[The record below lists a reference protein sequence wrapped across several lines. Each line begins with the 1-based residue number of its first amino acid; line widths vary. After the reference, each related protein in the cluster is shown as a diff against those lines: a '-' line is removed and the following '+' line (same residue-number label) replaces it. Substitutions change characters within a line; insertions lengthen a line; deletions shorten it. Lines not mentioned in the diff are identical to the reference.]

1 MDSNFSTLD
10 WIIFASYFLILILTS
25 VVLSQTKVKTSR
37 DYFTGGNSM
46 PMLAVA
52 ISVLAT
58 SQSAATF
65 LGGPE
70 SSYKGDLTFLGFY
83 VSAFLAVV
91 FVAKVLVP
99 KFYAV
104 NAITVYEYLEYRYGE
119 SSKRYAGM
127 MFLVGRLFASGARLY
142 IGALAISMILFSDI
156 EVIHMAIS
164 ISILM
169 LGALGYT
176 YFGGVKSV
184 IFSDIIQAITY
195 IGAGIA
201 VLVYLYYS
209 LNADFSTIITT
220 LNDNNKLNL
229 LNFSF
234 TGSFNIW
241 TLFVGF
247 FLLNIAAYG
256 LDQDMTQRVLTC
268 KNKKEGEKSLIYS
281 IIFTIPVVMIFLA
294 IGLLLYLFYQHP
306 ELSGIKSACVDQNV
320 DGQSVTIFMLY
331 ILNEMPEGL
340 RGLVTV
346 GAVAAALSSSN
357 SVLSAMSSVAVEDI
371 YRPLVSKEKSEAHFL
386 SVGRMMVVV
395 FAILLSLMALLSYY
409 WQQYTQLDLLSF
421 ALGVMAFAYAPL
433 LGVYAAAIFTT
444 RGTEEMV
451 PYALFGG
458 ILMVLMCQ
466 PYMIGNIVEGRIVDG
481 VMQVFKIDF
490 SVMMIAGTLVAFLM
504 MIRDTKENE

>member
-1 MDSNFSTLD
+1 MQSNFSSLD
-10 WIIFASYFLILILTS
+10 WMIFASYFLILILTS
-25 VVLSQTKVKTSR
+25 VLLSQTKVKTSR

-104 NAITVYEYLEYRYGE
+104 NVITVYEYLEYRYGE
-119 SSKRYAGM
+119 SSKRYAGV

-156 EVIHMAIS
+156 AVGHMAIS
-164 ISILM
+164 IAVLM
-169 LGALGYT
+169 IGALGYT

-201 VLVYLYYS
+201 VLVYLYTS
-209 LNADFSTIITT
+209 LNTDFSTIITT
-220 LNDNNKLNL
+220 LNENHKLNL
-229 LNFSF
+229 VNFSF

-281 IIFTIPVVMIFLA
+281 IIFTVPVVMIFLA

-306 ELSGIKSACVDQNV
+306 EISGIKSACIDQNV

-371 YRPLVSKEKSEAHFL
+371 YRPLMVSKNKPEAHFL
-386 SVGRMMVVV
+386 KAGRIMVVV
-395 FAILLSLMALLSYY
+395 FAVLLSIMALFSYY

-433 LGVYAAAIFTT
+433 LGVYAAAIFTK
-444 RGTEEMV
+444 RGSEETV
-451 PYALFGG
+451 KYALIGG
-458 ILMVLMCQ
+458 FLMVLISQ
-466 PYMIGNIVEGRIVDG
+466 PYVIGKLLDY
-481 VMQVFKIDF
+481 KIDY
-490 SVMMIAGTLVAFLM
+490 SVMMVAGTLVSFLM
-504 MIRDTKENE
+504 MMTQKDKNG

>member
-1 MDSNFSTLD
+1 MQSTFSSLD

-25 VVLSQTKVKTSR
+25 VILSQTKVKTSR

-70 SSYKGDLTFLGFY
+70 YSYKNDLTFLGFY
-83 VSAFLAVV
+83 ASAFLAVI

-99 KFYAV
+99 RFYAI
-104 NAITVYEYLEYRYGE
+104 NAITVYEYLEHRYGE
-119 SSKRYAGM
+119 TSKRYAGI

-156 EVIHMAIS
+156 LPVHIAIS
-164 ISILM
+164 IAILM
-169 LGALGYT
+169 IGALAYT

-184 IFSDIIQAITY
+184 ILSDIIQAITY

-209 LNADFSTIITT
+209 LNTDFSTIVTT
-220 LNDNNKLNL
+220 LNDNNKLKL
-229 LNFSF
+229 VDFSF
-234 TGSFNIW
+234 SGGFTIW
-241 TLFVGF
+241 TLLTGW

-268 KNKKEGEKSLIYS
+268 KNQKEGERSLIYALL
-281 IIFTIPVVMIFLA
+281 FTIPVAILFLV

-306 ELSGIKSACVDQNV
+306 EMSGITSACVDQNV

-346 GAVAAALSSSN
+346 GSIAAALSSTN

-371 YRPLVSKEKSEAHFL
+371 YRPWLASKDKDEAHFL
-386 SVGRMMVVV
+386 KAGRFMVVT
-395 FAILLSLMALLSYY
+395 FAILLCGMAMLSFY
-409 WQQYTQLDLLSF
+409 WQQFTELALLNF
-421 ALGVMAFAYAPL
+421 ALGVMAFAYASL
-433 LGVYAAAIFTT
+433 LGVYGAAIFTN
-444 RGTEEMV
+444 RGNEKTV
-451 PYALFGG
+451 LFALIGG
-458 ILMVLMCQ
+458 FLTVLILQ
-466 PYMIGNIVEGRIVDG
+466 PYILGHIVDLK
-481 VMQVFKIDF
+481 VDF
-490 SVMMIAGTLVAFLM
+490 AVMMIVGTLVSFLIM
-504 MIRDTKENE
+504 MLGKEERVHETI